1 MLSNLGVSVP
11 VLAAPMAGGPST
23 PELVIA
29 TAKAGGLGFLAGGYK
44 TPAALGEQI
53 AAVRE
58 HGVPFGVNLFA
69 PNPVPVDPAAFRE
82 YAKAL
87 QPEAEAY
94 GLDLTTAAPRE
105 DDDVWDEK
113 ISMLLADPVP
123 LVSFTFGLPSAQVL
137 TGLRRVGTVVA
148 QTVTTAREA
157 LLATE
162 RGVDLLIVQSTEAGA
177 HSGTLTPHQPP
188 PSVPLKDLIAQVR
201 GVTSVPIVATGG
213 LATPEAIANVIKAG
227 AVAAAV
233 GTVLLRS
240 DEAGTSPIHRE
251 ALANPPGDGST
262 VITRAFTGRP
272 ARGLRN
278 RFTDQFDGV
287 APLGYPALHHLTSP
301 LRSAAAKAGDA
312 ELVHLWAGTG
322 YRHATDEPAGDILRH
337 LTTGL

>member
-157 LLATE
+157 
-162 RGVDLLIVQSTEAGA
+162 
-177 HSGTLTPHQPP
+177 
-188 PSVPLKDLIAQVR
+188 
-201 GVTSVPIVATGG
+201 
-213 LATPEAIANVIKAG
+213 
-227 AVAAAV
+227 
-233 GTVLLRS
+233 
-240 DEAGTSPIHRE
+240 
-251 ALANPPGDGST
+251 
-262 VITRAFTGRP
+262 RP
-272 ARGLRN
+272 APIPGR
-278 RFTDQFDGV
+278 
-287 APLGYPALHHLTSP
+287 
-301 LRSAAAKAGDA
+301 
-312 ELVHLWAGTG
+312 
-322 YRHATDEPAGDILRH
+322 
-337 LTTGL
+337 